1 MFTNP
6 DTKQQR
12 SSTMSREGQEPN
24 TRGGQE
30 PNTKDAPQQAS
41 DAMSRDGQEPN
52 TGNRSTNDDEEE

>member
-1 MFTNP
+1 
-6 DTKQQR
+6 
-12 SSTMSREGQEPN
+12 MSREGQEPN